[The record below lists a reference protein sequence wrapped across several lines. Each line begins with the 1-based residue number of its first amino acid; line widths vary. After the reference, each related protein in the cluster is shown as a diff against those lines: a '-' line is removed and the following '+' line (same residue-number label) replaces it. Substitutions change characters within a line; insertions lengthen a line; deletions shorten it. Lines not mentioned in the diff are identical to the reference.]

1 MPRLNSAFR
10 NVRFTEKLKNTKLNK
25 TMNTRN
31 YLSILLSI
39 FLSILIFNACKVGY
53 SFTGASIAPNVKT
66 FTVSYFPNR
75 ARLVNPNLSQ
85 QFIDILQEKLV
96 RQTSLNQITDGGD
109 LEYSGQINDYDVR
122 PMNIM
127 EGDIAAQ
134 NRLTIGVRVKF
145 TNNKD
150 HQQDWEKTFSAYED
164 FDSNKSLSDIEGDL
178 VPLIAKKL
186 ADDIFNAS
194 VANW

>member
-1 MPRLNSAFR
+1 
-10 NVRFTEKLKNTKLNK
+10 
-25 TMNTRN
+25 MNTRN